1 MTTHWAAGYVGEPW
15 INHHHDCWAFFR
27 RVQIERFGLD
37 LPEIDVDACAPLA
50 CRRAFASH
58 DERDAWLS
66 VEVPAEGDAVLMG
79 KNKRPAHV
87 GVWIE
92 ADGGAVLHCVE
103 GAGVVV
109 QNRPALRLSG
119 WQVLGFYR
127 RAKP

>member
-1 MTTHWAAGYVGEPW
+1 MSHWAAMYIGDAWVP
-15 INHHHDCWAFFR
+15 HHHDCWAFFR

-58 DERDAWLS
+58 DERNAWLA

-79 KNKRPAHV
+79 KNARPAHV

-92 ADGGAVLHCVE
+92 AQQGMVLHCVE
-103 GAGVVV
+103 HSGVVC
-109 QNRPALRLSG
+109 QNRAALRLAG
-119 WQVLGFYR
+119 WNILGFYR
-127 RAKP
+127 RAP